1 MRTRLHELIEQG
13 QSPWIDYITRDIIKS
28 GELQS
33 LIDKGIRGLTS
44 NPTIFEKAISSSKE
58 YDEAFRELVQN
69 GASQSE
75 IYEGLIVEDIRMA
88 ADVLRP
94 VYDET
99 GGLDGYVSIEVNP
112 KLAYDT
118 EGTIAEARKF
128 FQTIDRPNIFIK
140 VPATDQGIPAI
151 RQLISE
157 GINVNITLIFSIDYY
172 ERVMDAYLEGLEQR
186 VSEGKPIDK
195 IASVASFF
203 VSRVDTEVDKRLQKL
218 IESEQDSQEKSELE
232 SLLGKAAIANA
243 RIAYQHFLKK
253 FQGERWESLKAK
265 GARVQRPLW
274 ASTSTKNPAYR
285 DVMYVEELIG
295 PDTVNTMPP
304 QTIEAF
310 LDHGKVARTIDKDL
324 DQAYAVIEKLESLGI
339 SMKEV
344 TDKLQ
349 ADGVKL
355 FADSFDSLD
364 KVINEKRETLMAEL
378 KDRQFA
384 NLGSYEGK

>member
-58 YDEAFRELVQN
+58 YDEAFRDLVQK

-218 IESEQDSQEKSELE
+218 IESEQDSQKKSELE

-324 DQAYAVIEKLESLGI
+324 DQVYAVIEKLESLGI

-384 NLGSYEGK
+384 DLGSYEGK

>member
-58 YDEAFRELVQN
+58 YDEAFRDLVQK

-157 GINVNITLIFSIDYY
+157 GININITLIFSIDYY

-218 IESEQDSQEKSELE
+218 IESEQDSQKKSELE

-384 NLGSYEGK
+384 DLGSYEGK

>member
-58 YDEAFRELVQN
+58 YDEAFSQLVHN
-69 GASQSE
+69 VASQSE
-75 IYEGLIVEDIRMA
+75 IYEGLIVEDIRMT

-172 ERVMDAYLEGLEQR
+172 ERVMDAYFEGLEQR
-186 VSEGKPIDK
+186 ASEGKPIDK

-218 IESEQDSQEKSELE
+218 IESEQDSQKKSELE

-253 FQGERWESLKAK
+253 FQGERWERLKSK

-364 KVINEKRETLMAEL
+364 RVINEKREALMAEL

>member
-58 YDEAFRELVQN
+58 YDEAFRDLVQK

-218 IESEQDSQEKSELE
+218 IESEQDSQKKSELE

-384 NLGSYEGK
+384 DLGSYEGK